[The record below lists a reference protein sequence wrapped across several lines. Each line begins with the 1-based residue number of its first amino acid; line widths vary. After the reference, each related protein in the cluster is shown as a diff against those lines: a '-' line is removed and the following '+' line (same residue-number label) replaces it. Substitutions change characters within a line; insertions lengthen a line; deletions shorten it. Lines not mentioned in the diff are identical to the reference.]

1 MSQPRSR
8 WFLNIVL
15 VLGAVAFVGF
25 SMLPLF
31 ENVIKESQPTTVA
44 TPTMSQTPM
53 AELKSKLAGEARG
66 YEVVLQQEPNNQIA
80 LQGLVNTRI
89 QLGDLEGAIA
99 PLEKLITLDPQ
110 DYRPVLVKAT
120 ILKQQGKTAQAKAL
134 FEQAAALAP
143 AEAKEKINQL
153 ATPQPAASTPSPVPK
168 GDKGTR

>member
-1 MSQPRSR
+1 
-8 WFLNIVL
+8 
-15 VLGAVAFVGF
+15 
-25 SMLPLF
+25 
-31 ENVIKESQPTTVA
+31 
-44 TPTMSQTPM
+44 
-53 AELKSKLAGEARG
+53 
-66 YEVVLQQEPNNQIA
+66 
-80 LQGLVNTRI
+80 LVNTRI

-99 PLEKLITLDPQ
+99 PLEKLIALDPQ